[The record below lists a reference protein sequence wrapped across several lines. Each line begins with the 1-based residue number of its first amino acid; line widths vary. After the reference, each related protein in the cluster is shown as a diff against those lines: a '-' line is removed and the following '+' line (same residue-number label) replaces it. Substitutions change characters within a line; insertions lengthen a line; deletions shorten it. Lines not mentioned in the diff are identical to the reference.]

1 MVVFPNIKINI
12 GLFIAGKRPDGFHN
26 IESVF
31 YPVDWKESLEITDR
45 NPHLNLEGVAH
56 HMTEVGKV
64 RFISYGD
71 AIPGEPSDNLCIQ
84 VFQLLEE
91 WFNLPSID
99 MHLLKQVPTGAGLG
113 GGSADAAFMLRA
125 LKEYFELRI
134 SDVEAMELL
143 AKVGSDCPF
152 FWKNRPAFVYGRGE
166 KMHPIELD
174 LKGWKILLL
183 NPGIH
188 VSTKEAYSGVKP
200 NDPPIDLQLLPSID
214 VEEWEQVVRND
225 FEESIFPGHPSIEEL
240 KKWMYSEGAAYASM
254 TGSGS
259 TVYGIFDTL
268 PELPLVYQNLS
279 GWSGDL

>member
-1 MVVFPNIKINI
+1 
-12 GLFIAGKRPDGFHN
+12 
-26 IESVF
+26 
-31 YPVDWKESLEITDR
+31 
-45 NPHLNLEGVAH
+45 
-56 HMTEVGKV
+56 
-64 RFISYGD
+64 
-71 AIPGEPSDNLCIQ
+71 
-84 VFQLLEE
+84 
-91 WFNLPSID
+91 
-99 MHLLKQVPTGAGLG
+99 
-113 GGSADAAFMLRA
+113 
-125 LKEYFELRI
+125 
-134 SDVEAMELL
+134 
-143 AKVGSDCPF
+143 
-152 FWKNRPAFVYGRGE
+152 
-166 KMHPIELD
+166 MHPIELD

-279 GWSGDL
+279 GSSGDL

>member
-1 MVVFPNIKINI
+1 
-12 GLFIAGKRPDGFHN
+12 
-26 IESVF
+26 
-31 YPVDWKESLEITDR
+31 
-45 NPHLNLEGVAH
+45 
-56 HMTEVGKV
+56 
-64 RFISYGD
+64 
-71 AIPGEPSDNLCIQ
+71 
-84 VFQLLEE
+84 
-91 WFNLPSID
+91 
-99 MHLLKQVPTGAGLG
+99 LLKQVPTGAGLG